1 MIQVLQGLSL
11 VSGFVF
17 CVCVLWA
24 CLLDSRSAGDRVS
37 RERVDLLL
45 ARAMFSLLISL
56 LSLCALLISC
66 FLSIGGLS

>member
-24 CLLDSRSAGDRVS
+24 CLLDSRSAEDRGATE
-37 RERVDLLL
+37 ERVDLLL
-45 ARAMFSLLISL
+45 TGAAFSLLISL
-56 LSLCALLISC
+56 LSLFAL
-66 FLSIGGLS
+66 LSIGGLS